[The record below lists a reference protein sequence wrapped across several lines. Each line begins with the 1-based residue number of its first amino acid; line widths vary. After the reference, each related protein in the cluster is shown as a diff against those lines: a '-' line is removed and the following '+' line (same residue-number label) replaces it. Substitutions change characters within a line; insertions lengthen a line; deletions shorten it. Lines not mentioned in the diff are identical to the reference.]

1 MLSALIRPLNL
12 DKHTIG
18 MDIDWPTAA
27 HPDDLGYDPGNLLI
41 ARKILAFEPTLDE
54 HSGLRRVDFEVF
66 HWTNL
71 LVMSYYPI
79 I

>member
-18 MDIDWPTAA
+18 MDIYWPTAA

-41 ARKILAFEPTLDE
+41 ARKILAFEPPLDE
-54 HSGLRRVDFEVF
+54 HSGLRRMDCEVF
-66 HWTNL
+66 HWTFL
-71 LVMSYYPI
+71 LVILYYPI
-79 I
+79 F